1 MPIFLHKHI
10 QQKGWQMTSLILC
23 YASVHFKEKR
33 NDVLWKP
40 SQLVWGDPMGNE
52 SQGCTWLYAHKTA
65 VCMEGCSEYISH
77 PPPTS
82 AFPFLSPFCADRP
95 RHEPVQ

>member
-1 MPIFLHKHI
+1 
-10 QQKGWQMTSLILC
+10 MTSLILR
-23 YASVHFKEKR
+23 YASVQFNEKR

-40 SQLVWGDPMGNE
+40 SQLEWGNPMGNE
-52 SQGCTWLYAHKTA
+52 CQGCTWLYAHKTA
-65 VCMEGCSEYISH
+65 VCMEECSECISR

-82 AFPFLSPFCADRP
+82 AFLFLSPFCADRP

>member
-10 QQKGWQMTSLILC
+10 QQKSSQMTSLILR
-23 YASVHFKEKR
+23 YASVQFNEKR

-40 SQLVWGDPMGNE
+40 SQLEWGNPMGNE
-52 SQGCTWLYAHKTA
+52 CPGCTWLYAHKTA
-65 VCMEGCSEYISH
+65 VCMEGCSEWISR
-77 PPPTS
+77 PPLTS
-82 AFPFLSPFCADRP
+82 AFLFRSAFCADRP